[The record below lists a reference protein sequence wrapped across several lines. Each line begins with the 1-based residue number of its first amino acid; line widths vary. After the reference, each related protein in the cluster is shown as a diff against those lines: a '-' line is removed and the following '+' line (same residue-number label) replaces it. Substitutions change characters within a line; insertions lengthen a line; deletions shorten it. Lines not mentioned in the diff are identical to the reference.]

1 MRDASG
7 LLPHQRTARLLTQVL
22 RYDADSI
29 EALGVIPAD
38 HPLANR
44 RGAPNFLT
52 LELGAQAAAA
62 LEALS
67 RPEGSSGAGEPRIGY
82 LVRVRDASFE
92 VGVLPV
98 GTSLRVT
105 AVLEG
110 AAPPLAMY
118 KVTITDGDQ
127 QLATALLSTY
137 SEGT

>member
-22 RYDADSI
+22 RHDADAI
-29 EALGVIPAD
+29 EAVGVIPAS

-44 RGAPNFLT
+44 AGAPNFLA
-52 LELGAQAAAA
+52 LELGAQAAAV

-67 RPEGSSGAGEPRIGY
+67 RQGAAGGGGPRVGY
-82 LVRVRDASFE
+82 LVRVRDAAFSA
-92 VGVLPV
+92 GVLPV
-98 GTSLRVT
+98 GVPLSVT

-118 KVTITDGDQ
+118 KITVTDGEEP
-127 QLATALLSTY
+127 LATALLSTY
-137 SEGT
+137 SEGS

>member
-1 MRDASG
+1 M
-7 LLPHQRTARLLTQVL
+7 
-22 RYDADSI
+22 
-29 EALGVIPAD
+29 
-38 HPLANR
+38 
-44 RGAPNFLT
+44 
-52 LELGAQAAAA
+52 
-62 LEALS
+62 
-67 RPEGSSGAGEPRIGY
+67 
-82 LVRVRDASFE
+82 RVRDASFE